1 MPHISADKA
10 KNEYDVVIVG
20 SGAGGG
26 QSAYTLTL
34 AGLKCVMLEAG
45 RNYDPLT
52 ETAMVNTP
60 AQAPLMAVATPHK
73 PFGFHDAT
81 GNGGR
86 EVPGEPHTTAHEKPE
101 ERFLWWRP
109 PRLGGRPH
117 HMG

>member
-52 ETAMVNTP
+52 ETAMFNTP
-60 AQAPLMAVATPHK
+60 AQAPLKAVATPPK
-73 PFGFHDAT
+73 PFGFHDAPV
-81 GNGGR
+81 NGGLG
-86 EVPGEPHTTAHEKPE
+86 VPGEAHTPTHDKP
-101 ERFLWWRP
+101 
-109 PRLGGRPH
+109 
-117 HMG
+117 